1 MSYKS
6 IVIPILKCSAE
17 GAIVE
22 VSCLELF
29 SVVLVNDG
37 TKTIGT
43 VRRLVSDNIVVS
55 VEQSEVSARLGVG
68 YWRTEK

>member
-1 MSYKS
+1 MSDKS
-6 IVIPILKCSAE
+6 FVVTVLECSTK
-17 GAIVE
+17 GAVVE

-55 VEQSEVSARLGVG
+55 VEQGEVSARLGVG
-68 YWRTEK
+68 YWRTEE